1 MRIWLITIIFLAS
14 VFLDGIILPA
24 FFGFREGFLSII
36 FLITM
41 LVYYEADLKSFILG
55 ILFSG
60 TLEFYWGLKPGALIL
75 PLFAAAGIFMLLNK
89 FFNVHSKGFIIF
101 SGLVMFLVFW
111 TAAVYINKIY

>member
-1 MRIWLITIIFLAS
+1 MIIWLIAIIFLAS

-24 FFGFREGFLSII
+24 FFGFREGFLAII
-36 FLITM
+36 FLISM

-55 ILFSG
+55 ILLSG
-60 TLEFYWGLKPGALIL
+60 TLEFYWGLKMGALIL
-75 PLFAAAGIFMLLNK
+75 PLFTAAGIFMLFNK

-111 TAAVYINKIY
+111 ITAVWITKIL